1 MYNVYLAVT
10 INVRSIFYFLKVMHT
25 QILFDKVLPV
35 FLNGSL
41 HKSMTF
47 RNEKKALALIL
58 TPFFLSPSGQS
69 CVT

>member
-1 MYNVYLAVT
+1 MIGLKRDVYNIYLAAK
-10 INVRSIFYFLKVMHT
+10 INVGSIFYFLKVMHT

-47 RNEKKALALIL
+47 TK
-58 TPFFLSPSGQS
+58 
-69 CVT
+69 

>member
-1 MYNVYLAVT
+1 MDNVYHAVT
-10 INVRSIFYFLKVMHT
+10 INVKSIFYFLKVMHT

-58 TPFFLSPSGQS
+58 SPFFFSPGLSP
-69 CVT
+69 V